1 MYKTAMTTQT
11 YTLRNTDLLFN
22 EDKQYVLK
30 FRDIPQE
37 EKPREKMT
45 KFGPETLSVAELLA
59 VLFNVGS
66 KKEDVLTM
74 SSRLLKEY
82 GEKAILDQRNPQ
94 KLAESLDIPFTKAC
108 QMVASFE
115 LGRRFFQTP
124 QTGKPDFL
132 RTAKQVYDYLK
143 DMANLPKEHL
153 RGLYLNNHYRLIHD
167 EVISIGSLTANIV
180 HPREVFKPALE
191 HSASAVILV
200 HNHPSGIVTAS
211 DEDVQITKQIVEAG
225 KVLGIPLLDH
235 IIVAKDGFSSV
246 RVDYN

>member
-1 MYKTAMTTQT
+1 MFTQT
-11 YTLRNTDLLFN
+11 YTLTNTDLFLDQ
-22 EDKQYVLK
+22 DKKYVLK

-45 KFGPETLSVAELLA
+45 KFGPETLSVSELLA

-74 SSRLLKEY
+74 TNRLLKEY

-94 KLAESLDIPFTKAC
+94 KLADSLDIPLGKAC
-108 QMVASFE
+108 QMVACFE

-124 QTGKPDFL
+124 AAGKPDFL

-180 HPREVFKPALE
+180 HPREVFKPALD

-200 HNHPSGIVTAS
+200 HNHPSGIVAAS
-211 DEDVQITKQIVEAG
+211 DEDVEITKQIVQAG

-235 IIVAKDGFSSV
+235 IIVAKEGFSSV
-246 RVDYN
+246 KVDYN